1 MATQLYGGRLADFD
15 SSDNMAKAIEDA
27 YRFIRNTS
35 PPTGAGLD
43 QDLPTGADAQDM
55 RLLFLA
61 IARGVIAYL
70 AAHPHAFQVQVA
82 REVTGD
88 LSDGQV
94 TQINSTS

>member
-1 MATQLYGGRLADFD
+1 MATQLYGGTLGDFD

-27 YRFIRNTS
+27 YRFIRNTN

-43 QDLPTGADAQDM
+43 QDLPKGPDAQDM

-70 AAHPHAFQVQVA
+70 AAHPNAFQVQVA
-82 REVTGD
+82 LESSGD

-94 TQINSTS
+94 TQINATS